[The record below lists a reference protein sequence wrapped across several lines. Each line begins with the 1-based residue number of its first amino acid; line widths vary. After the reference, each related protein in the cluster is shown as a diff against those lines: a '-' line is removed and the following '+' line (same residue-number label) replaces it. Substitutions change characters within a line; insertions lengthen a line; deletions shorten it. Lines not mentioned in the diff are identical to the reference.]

1 MAQASANSALHIFAN
16 DLANKVTGKSSAPPR
31 SIRAADLDGN
41 FKALTLIPSANI
53 PYTINVGA
61 DGTSI
66 DIFPPSP
73 GAGTY
78 VLGIVNGSLVWLET
92 TNC

>member
-16 DLANKVTGKSSAPPR
+16 DLESKVKGKSSAPPR

>member
-1 MAQASANSALHIFAN
+1 MAKASANPALHIFAN
-16 DLANKVTGKSSAPPR
+16 DLANKVTGNSSAPPR

-41 FKALTLIPSANI
+41 FKALTLIPNTNI
-53 PYTINVGA
+53 PYTVNVGV
-61 DGTSI
+61 DGTSV

-78 VLGIVNGSLVWLET
+78 VLGIVNGSLTWLET

>member
-1 MAQASANSALHIFAN
+1 MAQASANPAIHIFAN
-16 DLANKVTGKSSAPPR
+16 DLENKVSGNSSAPPR

-41 FKALTLIPSANI
+41 FKALTIIPNQNI
-53 PYTINVGA
+53 PYAVNVGT
-61 DGTSI
+61 DGTSL

-78 VLGIVNGSLVWLET
+78 VLGIVDGSLAWLET